1 LKLGVTRR
9 EALHGIGAAA
19 LAVGLPALA
28 GCSLGEEEI
37 DARLAAAMTRLSGGT
52 LAPAAL
58 AAAAPL
64 PRSEAVARLRGD
76 TSPALLWA
84 ATSSGVALR
93 AFLARGRAADL
104 RDGRIRWV
112 QGWLL
117 TETEI
122 AAANLA
128 AD

>member
-1 LKLGVTRR
+1 LKIRVTRR

-19 LAVGLPALA
+19 LGAGLPALT
-28 GCSLGEEEI
+28 GCSLADEQI
-37 DARLAAAMTRLSGGT
+37 DARLAAAVTRLSGDT
-52 LAPAAL
+52 LAPTAV

-64 PRSEAVARLRGD
+64 PRAEAIARLRGEA
-76 TSPALLWA
+76 SPALLWA

-93 AFLARGRAADL
+93 AFLARSRQADL
-104 RDGRIRWV
+104 REGRIRWV
-112 QGWLL
+112 KGWLL

-128 AD
+128 AG